1 MIHRSIIGDPLRE
14 ERTGS
19 VRGITGVGAN
29 HMIAWIHKC
38 FRQMKDGLFRSDRR
52 NDHRVGTDR
61 HSESPLKPVRN
72 RPSIVFTATE
82 WRITTG
88 RMLLYRLCTRFANQL
103 RRRSG
108 GISHPQI
115 HRVKTPLF
123 QLRSPLS
130 NGSHGISAQLAQSMG
145 NHSCSFNIVVGFSK
159 VSAP

>member
-1 MIHRSIIGDPLRE
+1 MIHRSIIGNPLCE

-19 VRGITGVGAN
+19 VGWVPRVGTN
-29 HMIAWIHKC
+29 HMIPRIHKC

-52 NDHRVGTDR
+52 NDHRIGTDR
-61 HSESPLKPVRN
+61 HFESPLKPVRN
-72 RPSIVFTATE
+72 RLTIFSAATK
-82 WRITTG
+82 WRVTTG
-88 RMLLYRLCTRFANQL
+88 RMFFHRLCTGIANQL